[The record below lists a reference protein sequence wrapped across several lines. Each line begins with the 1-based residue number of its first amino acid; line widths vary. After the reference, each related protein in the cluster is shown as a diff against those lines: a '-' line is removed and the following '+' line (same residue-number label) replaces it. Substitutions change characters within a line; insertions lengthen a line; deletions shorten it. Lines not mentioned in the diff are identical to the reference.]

1 MADTEIIYIDR
12 KGERHTHSL
21 EALKS
26 ALQIRAKKEATF
38 EADEKPKLFALLHK
52 AVETGSVPVL
62 FDPKMEVIAQK
73 VESLGIGSYDE
84 EGSGSVLPEEAYAL
98 FFTSGTT
105 GAPTGALKSRENIE
119 SELDELAGLF
129 GKEGYERV
137 IVTVPFIHIY
147 GFLSGVMLP
156 VRLGCEVLFKEEY
169 WPQELLGLHE
179 GKKSLVVTSP
189 VYIKSLLKLRREED
203 LGNVTFLSSTGLL
216 LEEEVEAFE
225 KKYNTRLIQLF
236 GSTETGGI
244 AIKRGATPWWTPLA
258 DVEVSH
264 DSDGVMAVSS
274 PHLSVYLLEDGL
286 RPMPHPFTTSDI
298 IETEGG
304 RFRLAGRLSE
314 IIKISGK
321 RIAIP
326 EIEHLIEKH
335 LDVKEALIRLERDS
349 SRLKDERLIIEV
361 VSNTKPEA
369 ADVTALLKRY
379 YPTINFEFDLR
390 RVENIAKN
398 AMGKK
403 VRR

>member
-1 MADTEIIYIDR
+1 MADTTIIYIDR
-12 KGERHTHSL
+12 EGRRRNLSL

-26 ALQIRAKKEATF
+26 ELRIRAKREATF
-38 EADEKPKLFALLHK
+38 EAKTKPELFALLHK
-52 AVETGSVPVL
+52 AVETGIVPVL
-62 FDPKMEVIAQK
+62 FDPKMEVIARK
-73 VESLGIGSYDE
+73 VRSLGIGGYE
-84 EGSGSVLPEEAYAL
+84 EGKSGSELPEESYAL

-105 GAPTGALKSRENIE
+105 GVPTGALKSRDNIE
-119 SELDELAGLF
+119 SELDTLAGLF
-129 GKEGYERV
+129 GEEGYERV

-179 GKKSLVVTSP
+179 SKKSLVVTSP

-203 LGNVTFLSSTGLL
+203 LSNVTFLSSTGLL

-225 KKYNTRLIQLF
+225 KKYNTRLVQLF

-244 AIKRGATPWWTPLA
+244 AFKQGATPWWTPLA
-258 DVEVSH
+258 DVEVSQN
-264 DSDGVMAVSS
+264 SDGVMVVSS
-274 PHLSVYLLEDGL
+274 PHLSPYLFEETL
-286 RPMPHPFTTSDI
+286 RPMTQPFTTSDI
-298 IETEGG
+298 IEKEGE

-314 IIKISGK
+314 IVKISGK

-326 EIEHLIEKH
+326 EIEHLIEKE

-349 SRLKDERLIIEV
+349 SRLKDERLMIEV
-361 VSNTKPEA
+361 VSDSKPED
-369 ADVTALLKRY
+369 ADVTALLKKY
-379 YPTINFEFDLR
+379 YPGINFEFELR
-390 RVENIAKN
+390 RVESIEKN